1 MLFRHAT
8 VKFWPRETCWALGL
22 LALTLLSTTPAG
34 SQIKPADRAVQV
46 KWQPT
51 KLVNGS
57 PVLFQ
62 VMTSNKIQSLSASW
76 FGHELA
82 FFHPAGGKTWYALA
96 GVPVETAPGRYD
108 LTVKEMLVTGKAG
121 EVRVKIKVVSAAYP
135 KITIKVAK
143 QFTEPDPEQLREIAA
158 DKDVKQKT
166 FAAETPE
173 RMWAGQFLPPVSAP
187 ISDVF
192 GTARVIN
199 QEVKSRHLGL
209 DYGVPVGTPV
219 HAVNKGTVL
228 LARPLFF
235 EGNCV
240 VLDHGQGLLSLYL
253 HLSEFSVKEGEAV
266 NARQL
271 IGLSGGTGRATG
283 PHLHLAIRWHGV
295 YLNPAILLKMQVP

>member
-1 MLFRHAT
+1 MLPAT
-8 VKFWPRETCWALGL
+8 
-22 LALTLLSTTPAG
+22 LAA
-34 SQIKPADRAVQV
+34 SQAKPADRAAQV

-62 VMTSNKIQSLSASW
+62 VTTSNKVQSVSASW
-76 FGHELA
+76 FAHDFA
-82 FFHPAGGKTWYALA
+82 FFHPTGGKTWYALG

-108 LTVKEMLVTGKAG
+108 LIVKETLAAGKSA
-121 EVRVKIKVVSAAYP
+121 EVRVKIKVAGAAYP

-143 QFTEPDPEQLREIAA
+143 QFTEPDPEQMREIAV

-173 RMWAGQFLPPVSAP
+173 KLWTGQFLPPASGP

-209 DYGVPVGTPV
+209 DYGIPAGTPV
-219 HAVNKGTVL
+219 HAVNHGTVL

-253 HLSEFSVKEGEAV
+253 HLSEFSVKEGDAV
-266 NARQL
+266 DAGQV

-283 PHLHLAIRWHGV
+283 PHLHLAIRWQGV
-295 YLNPAILLKMQVP
+295 YLNPAILLKMQLP

>member
-1 MLFRHAT
+1 
-8 VKFWPRETCWALGL
+8 
-22 LALTLLSTTPAG
+22 
-34 SQIKPADRAVQV
+34 V
-46 KWQPT
+46 KWQPA

-62 VMTSNKIQSLSASW
+62 VAAPSKVQSISASW

-82 FFHPAGGKTWYALA
+82 FFHPVSGNFWYALA

-108 LTVKEMLVTGKAG
+108 LAIKESFNGGNSAVTMVK
-121 EVRVKIKVVSAAYP
+121 VKVASAAYP
-135 KITIKVAK
+135 RITIQVAK
-143 QFTEPDPEQLREIAA
+143 QFTEPSAEQLREVAA
-158 DKDVKQKT
+158 DKDLKQKT
-166 FAAETPE
+166 LSAETPQLL
-173 RMWAGQFLPPVSAP
+173 WAGEFLPPVSAP

-209 DYGVPVGTPV
+209 DFGVPTGTPV
-219 HAVNKGTVL
+219 HAVNHGTVL

-240 VLDHGQGLLSLYL
+240 VIDHGQGLLSLYM
-253 HLSEFSVKEGEAV
+253 HLSEFRVKEGDEVASG
-266 NARQL
+266 QL

-283 PHLHLAIRWHGV
+283 PHLHLAIRWQGV
-295 YLNPAILLKMQVP
+295 YLNPAILLKMQLP

>member
-1 MLFRHAT
+1 MLLPRATAQFRRRGT
-8 VKFWPRETCWALGL
+8 YWTLGFL
-22 LALTLLSTTPAG
+22 VLTLLPERPVLSQTQPANG
-34 SQIKPADRAVQV
+34 SIQV

-57 PVLFQ
+57 PILFQ
-62 VMTSNKIQSLSASW
+62 VTTSNKSQSLSASW
-76 FGHELA
+76 FGHEFA
-82 FFHPAGGKTWYALA
+82 FFHPAGGKSWYGLA
-96 GVPVETAPGRYD
+96 GIPVEIKPGRYD
-108 LTVKEMLVTGKAG
+108 LTVKETLATGKSA
-121 EVRVKIKVVSAAYP
+121 EVRVKIKVGSAAYP

-143 QFTEPDPEQLREIAA
+143 QFTEPDPEQLREIAG

-166 FAAETPE
+166 FSAETPQ
-173 RMWAGQFLPPVSAP
+173 RLWAGEFLPPVSAA

-209 DYGVPVGTPV
+209 DYGVPTGTPV
-219 HAVNKGTVL
+219 HAVNHGTVL

-253 HLSEFSVKEGEAV
+253 HLSEFSVKEGEVVDAG
-266 NARQL
+266 QL
-271 IGLSGGTGRATG
+271 LGLSGGTGRATG
-283 PHLHLAIRWHGV
+283 PHLHLAIRWQGV
-295 YLNPAILLKMQVP
+295 YLDPAILLKMQLP

>member
-1 MLFRHAT
+1 MLIAVFAAT
-8 VKFWPRETCWALGL
+8 LRRRRYGKLWLLALGL
-22 LALTLLSTTPAG
+22 LPAVQTYAQTAG
-34 SQIKPADRAVQV
+34 SSWV
-46 KWQPT
+46 KWQPA
-51 KLVNGS
+51 KPVNGS

-62 VMTSNKIQSLSASW
+62 VTAPSKAESLSASW
-76 FGHELA
+76 LGHELF
-82 FFHPAGGKTWYALA
+82 FFHPATGRSWYALA
-96 GVPVETAPGRYD
+96 GVPVETSPGRYD
-108 LTVKEMLVTGKAG
+108 LAIKQSFNGANSAVTFVK
-121 EVRVKIKVVSAAYP
+121 VKIAAAAYP

-166 FAAETPE
+166 FAAETPQ
-173 RMWAGQFLPPVSAP
+173 RLWAGQFLPPVSAA

-209 DYGVPVGTPV
+209 DYGVPAGTAV
-219 HAVNKGTVL
+219 HAVNHGTVL

-253 HLSEFSVKEGEAV
+253 HLSEFSVKEGDEV
-266 NARQL
+266 DPGQV
-271 IGLSGGTGRATG
+271 IGLSGGSGRATG
-283 PHLHLAIRWHGV
+283 PHLHLAIRWQGV
-295 YLNPAILLKMQVP
+295 YLDPATLLKIQLP